1 MQYEVTHICGR
12 GSFGEILK
20 IQRVSSPWGMKLHK
34 LLCLQGSNKE
44 TLAIKQ
50 FKMCISKDPQT
61 TRVSEISA
69 KRNFKRGYD
78 DMSRLSHPNIVKVYD
93 YFAMGDIPCFAM
105 EYIEG
110 YNLRELVERK
120 GCLSE
125 KDAKGII
132 LTICKTIKYCH
143 EKSVLHGDL
152 KPNNVMITPKGKV
165 KLIDFGG
172 AYHCSDIVG
181 IARVYFYLLT
191 GFYLSTREHSRP
203 TQEAKERVISILN
216 ERNASNIVKSQILF
230 MLDCD
235 LPAPDQPQTNTSLD
249 QMINAI
255 ENDEL
260 LDYSYMP
267 SHNDE
272 LVRDNFCTSFHSNEG
287 DFNRFLMKQTET
299 NAAVLDP
306 SEFIVFEQDGRYGM
320 KNKQGEI
327 IIHPLYSRISSLGS
341 CHYPGPGPII
351 WHVVGIMAYRDG
363 LTSWYD
369 IVDGNHM
376 KLVMELTEKQIKERQ
391 MWT

>member
-1 MQYEVTHICGR
+1 
-12 GSFGEILK
+12 
-20 IQRVSSPWGMKLHK
+20 
-34 LLCLQGSNKE
+34 
-44 TLAIKQ
+44 
-50 FKMCISKDPQT
+50 MCISKDPQT

-191 GFYLSTREHSRP
+191 VFYR
-203 TQEAKERVISILN
+203 K
-216 ERNASNIVKSQILF
+216 
-230 MLDCD
+230 
-235 LPAPDQPQTNTSLD
+235 
-249 QMINAI
+249 
-255 ENDEL
+255 
-260 LDYSYMP
+260 
-267 SHNDE
+267 
-272 LVRDNFCTSFHSNEG
+272 
-287 DFNRFLMKQTET
+287 
-299 NAAVLDP
+299 
-306 SEFIVFEQDGRYGM
+306 
-320 KNKQGEI
+320 
-327 IIHPLYSRISSLGS
+327 HPLKYTL
-341 CHYPGPGPII
+341 
-351 WHVVGIMAYRDG
+351 
-363 LTSWYD
+363 
-369 IVDGNHM
+369 
-376 KLVMELTEKQIKERQ
+376 
-391 MWT
+391 